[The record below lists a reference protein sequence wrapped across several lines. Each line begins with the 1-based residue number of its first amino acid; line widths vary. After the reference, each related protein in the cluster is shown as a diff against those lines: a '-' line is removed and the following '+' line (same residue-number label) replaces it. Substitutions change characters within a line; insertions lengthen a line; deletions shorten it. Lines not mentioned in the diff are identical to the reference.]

1 MDKQRSFHPAR
12 VVFIIFSAVI
22 MAAIFYLSCENAD
35 KSSDTSGFFTDFVVG
50 HFVKDFDG
58 MSLARQEEI
67 ISGIDHIVRKT
78 AHFTAYA
85 ALGFCVSASVGR
97 RKVLSPGSLLTLGIC
112 FLYACSD
119 ELHQYFVPGRA
130 CMFTDVL
137 IDTAGALTGMLLSL
151 GAMLTVYALLAKM
164 SHNK

>member
-1 MDKQRSFHPAR
+1 MEKQRSFHPVR
-12 VVFIIFSAVI
+12 VIFIIFSAVI
-22 MAAIFYLSCENAD
+22 MTAIFYLSCENAD
-35 KSSDTSGFFTDFVVG
+35 ESSDTSGFFTDLVVS
-50 HFVKDFDG
+50 HFVRDFDE
-58 MSLARQEEI
+58 MPSPQQDEI
-67 ISGIDHIVRKT
+67 ISDIDHIVRKT

-97 RKVLSPGSLLTLGIC
+97 RKVFGFGSLLALGIC

-137 IDTAGALTGMLLSL
+137 IDSSGACTGILISL
-151 GAMLTVYALLAKM
+151 GAMWAVSALFGKKLPK
-164 SHNK
+164 